1 MNTSLVALYCTSA
14 NVSRHEVT
22 RTYWK
27 IFEDAQ
33 SSAPAVAAVFI
44 VFFLIASVWN
54 AFIVCTIIR
63 KRLLRTPTHILILSL
78 AVNDFLV
85 SILVMPFTIV
95 STITLEFT
103 FGDSDYA
110 RCQVCKM
117 GVIFTLLSGV
127 SLHTIA
133 LLSLDRFLFIYWP
146 MKYKRYITRGRML
159 VVVIFIWGLCTV
171 MAVPPLF
178 AFGTVGY
185 TASFGACVVIFHGE
199 THVTQNFYYVLLFL
213 LESLIPITVI
223 IVSNI
228 ALLHTTRKQIGHL
241 WRARKKM
248 YSVSKEKDVTEVV
261 HELRKEHN
269 KHQLQL
275 FKVFGAIFLANII
288 TWSPVVALA
297 VGAPAINFET
307 IPSAALTF
315 VYTTYISHSVIH
327 PILESWFISELREA
341 TKTVLCYCC
350 RKRDR
355 VQGALHMTGSRDIDG
370 ESSKECKDSSTNTPN
385 QTNMA
390 DSSGSVGSTQRCQCW
405 GEAGPQ
411 GRSRRCKVWVLRM
424 LPAWLLRG
432 RTSTA
437 GNVGQ
442 QNGEVGVV

>member
-1 MNTSLVALYCTSA
+1 MNTSLAALYCTSA
-14 NVSRHEVT
+14 NISRHEVT

-27 IFEDAQ
+27 IFDDAQ

-178 AFGTVGY
+178 TFGTVGY
-185 TASFGACVVIFHGE
+185 ISSFGACAVV
-199 THVTQNFYYVLLFL
+199 FYGNSCDTECLLR
-213 LESLIPITVI
+213 VI
-223 IVSNI
+223 ASVGVSYPHHCDHSQQHCAVI
-228 ALLHTTRKQIGHL
+228 H
-241 WRARKKM
+241 
-248 YSVSKEKDVTEVV
+248 SKETD
-261 HELRKEHN
+261 
-269 KHQLQL
+269 
-275 FKVFGAIFLANII
+275 
-288 TWSPVVALA
+288 
-297 VGAPAINFET
+297 
-307 IPSAALTF
+307 
-315 VYTTYISHSVIH
+315 
-327 PILESWFISELREA
+327 
-341 TKTVLCYCC
+341 
-350 RKRDR
+350 
-355 VQGALHMTGSRDIDG
+355 
-370 ESSKECKDSSTNTPN
+370 
-385 QTNMA
+385 
-390 DSSGSVGSTQRCQCW
+390 
-405 GEAGPQ
+405 
-411 GRSRRCKVWVLRM
+411 
-424 LPAWLLRG
+424 
-432 RTSTA
+432 
-437 GNVGQ
+437 
-442 QNGEVGVV
+442 

>member
-1 MNTSLVALYCTSA
+1 MNSSTGALYYVSG
-14 NVSRHEVT
+14 NISRHET
-22 RTYWK
+22 THTYWE

-33 SSAPAVAAVFI
+33 SGAPAVAAVFI

-146 MKYKRYITRGRML
+146 LKYKTFVTIRRML
-159 VVVIFIWGLCTV
+159 AAVIFVWGLCTV
-171 MAVPPLF
+171 MAILPLF
-178 AFGTVGY
+178 AFGAIGY
-185 TASFGACVVIFHGE
+185 ISSFGACVVVFYGE
-199 THVTQNFYYVLLFL
+199 THVTQNVYYILLFL

-228 ALLHTTRKQIGHL
+228 ALLYTVQKYIRHRRRVKG
-241 WRARKKM
+241 M
-248 YSVSKEKDVTEVV
+248 YSATSQDATVAV
-261 HELRKEHN
+261 ELRKKHN

-275 FKVFGAIFLANII
+275 FKVFGAIFLANIV
-288 TWSPVVALA
+288 TWSPIVALA

-327 PILESWFISELREA
+327 PILESWFIPELREA

-350 RKRDR
+350 RRQEKAQD
-355 VQGALHMTGSRDIDG
+355 APSLHMTGFRDMDG
-370 ESSKECKDSSTNTPN
+370 KNSKECTNSPTN
-385 QTNMA
+385 QTNVVHR
-390 DSSGSVGSTQRCQCW
+390 VGPEENR
-405 GEAGPQ
+405 
-411 GRSRRCKVWVLRM
+411 
-424 LPAWLLRG
+424 
-432 RTSTA
+432 
-437 GNVGQ
+437 GQ
-442 QNGEVGVV
+442 QKGQMGVVPTVVPTADNEQ